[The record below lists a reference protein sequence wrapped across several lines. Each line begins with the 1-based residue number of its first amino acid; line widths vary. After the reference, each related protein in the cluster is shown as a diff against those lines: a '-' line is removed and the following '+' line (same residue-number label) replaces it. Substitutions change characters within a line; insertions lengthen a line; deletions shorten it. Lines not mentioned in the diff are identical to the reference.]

1 MLVRS
6 RRRGGRT
13 QKCDRK
19 TAQRMEG
26 TVEDI
31 ASALE
36 RADKQIVESGL
47 SKWVIDNVRTRLGG
61 RCLSRVYLVG
71 NGHFDAPWEP
81 GSHQLALIRR
91 ICHSFNAELVF
102 QEPCISSAER
112 VWLSGQEG
120 VVIRDCSSVA
130 FDVLDSKDDNMGI
143 VVFLHGLHE
152 LLNSY
157 LSLNWQLNLC
167 NILLLCNDYTGII
180 FIGGSPKTD
189 SNFPALN
196 AFRKLAKFIPFPEY
210 DPNPSSFLHCSI
222 AYLETGTVLPQLAP
236 V

>member
-1 MLVRS
+1 M
-6 RRRGGRT
+6 
-13 QKCDRK
+13 
-19 TAQRMEG
+19 
-26 TVEDI
+26 
-31 ASALE
+31 
-36 RADKQIVESGL
+36 
-47 SKWVIDNVRTRLGG
+47 
-61 RCLSRVYLVG
+61 
-71 NGHFDAPWEP
+71 
-81 GSHQLALIRR
+81 
-91 ICHSFNAELVF
+91 
-102 QEPCISSAER
+102 
-112 VWLSGQEG
+112 WLSGQEG